1 MMQVEEVK
9 QVWLVGIGGIGM
21 SALARYFHR
30 EGKPVAGYDR
40 RPSGVTEALESEGIS
55 VFFDSSPD
63 CIAPVFRAPRH
74 TLVIY
79 TPAVEQEQEQL
90 VWFRKQGFEVLKR
103 AQVLGML
110 SARKEAVCI
119 AGTHGKTTISTLTAH
134 LFRQSKVGCTAF
146 LGGISKNYRSN
157 FLWDEQSPY
166 VVLEADEFDRSFL
179 WLSPSLALI
188 SAVDAD
194 HLDIYG
200 SHQEVEK
207 AFAAFARRVKPNGVL
222 VMKQGLRVQDGGKT
236 DVKVLTYALE
246 DASADYYAVELS
258 LEDGLYCFSLQT
270 PGGLIPDLKMGIP
283 GLLNVENAIGAMAL
297 ALNAGVEAEEIRAA
311 LSDFK
316 GIARRFDL
324 HVSSPGLV
332 YIDDYA
338 HHPEEIRATL
348 SSVRALY
355 PGFRLCGVFQPHLYT
370 RTRDFAEGF
379 AESLALLDELFLMD
393 IYPARELPLPGV
405 SAQTI
410 GELIRE
416 VPVGYVGPED
426 LPEVLQPGAQPTVV
440 LTMGAGDIDRLVPR
454 IAKHLSRLVSLK

>member
-30 EGKPVAGYDR
+30 DGKPVAGYDR
-40 RPSGVTEALESEGIS
+40 TPSGVTEALQAEGIS
-55 VFFDSSPD
+55 VVFDASPA
-63 CIAPVFRAPRH
+63 CIEPVFRDPRH

-79 TPAVEQEQEQL
+79 TPAVEKEQEQL
-90 VWFRKQGFEVLKR
+90 VWFREQGFEVLKR

-146 LGGISKNYRSN
+146 LGGISKNYRNN
-157 FLWDEQSPY
+157 FLWDEQSPF

-188 SAVDAD
+188 SAMDAD

-200 SHQEVEK
+200 SHQEVEN
-207 AFAAFARRVKPNGVL
+207 AFGAFARRVKSGGVL
-222 VMKQGLRVQDGGKT
+222 VMKKGLPPQEGLMA
-236 DVKVLTYALE
+236 DVEVLSYALA
-246 DASADYYAVELS
+246 DSDADYYAGELV
-258 LEDGLYCFSLQT
+258 LEDGLYRFSLHT
-270 PGGLIPDLKMGIP
+270 PQGLISDLKMGIP
-283 GLLNVENAIGAMAL
+283 GRLNVENAIGAVAL
-297 ALNAGVEAEEIRAA
+297 ALNAGVEVDEIRAA
-311 LSDFK
+311 LPGFK

-324 HVSSPGLV
+324 HVNAPHLV

-348 SSVRALY
+348 TSVRALY

-370 RTRDFAEGF
+370 RTRDFAEDF
-379 AESLALLDELFLMD
+379 AQSLSLLDEVLLMD
-393 IYPARELPLPGV
+393 IYPARELPLPGIT
-405 SAQTI
+405 ARTI
-410 GELIRE
+410 GEHIAE
-416 VPVGYVGPED
+416 VPVGYVGAED

-454 IAKHLSRLVSLK
+454 IAAHLAHLVSLR